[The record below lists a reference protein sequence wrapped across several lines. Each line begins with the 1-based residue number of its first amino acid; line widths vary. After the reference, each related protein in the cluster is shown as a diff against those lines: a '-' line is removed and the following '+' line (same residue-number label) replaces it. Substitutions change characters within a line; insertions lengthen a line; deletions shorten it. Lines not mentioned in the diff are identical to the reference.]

1 MKKYTFAYLVILSS
15 VLIWSC
21 SSDNDSDNEITE
33 EPDSEITD
41 DYFLLAVSD
50 LGEVFRIGNNT
61 GNIEGAGQLNRENNS
76 SLIAT
81 GTITSSNENIYAVE
95 YLYNPSPT
103 NNLLIFNRQSNTSR
117 IVPLTLPGT
126 ISGDER
132 GIVALTWSGDNL
144 IGVLAENVLNTR
156 SVKHLISIDPQDY
169 SISELGITFN
179 EDRISSIEK
188 RESVLYIATWGEGFL
203 EVNMENSTVAP
214 LEFNNTALNSSRMAI
229 INDTEI
235 AVMQAVE
242 GFINGARPVSINT
255 ANQTISDESNGEVY
269 GLVTV
274 LGSSIYENRIYFNLV
289 SRDNL
294 YLGILKSDFQ
304 TNENTIVEVNSTTVN
319 RNLIIVDITN

>member
-76 SLIAT
+76 SLIVT

-103 NNLLIFNRQSNTSR
+103 NNLLIFNRQNNTSQ

-169 SISELGITFN
+169 STSELGITFN

-255 ANQTISDESNGEVY
+255 ANQTISDESNSEVY

-274 LGSSIYENRIYFNLV
+274 LGSSIYENQIYFNLV

-294 YLGILKSDFQ
+294 YLGILKSNFQ

-319 RNLIIVDITN
+319 RNLIIVDTTN